1 VARDESPLRKEWRSL
16 MPQGSIALVAGFLS
30 LIATMLSAGALWR
43 PKAIAFDTTAEIQNN
58 RSDRRRGWWAL
69 LALSAGQLV
78 QIAAPW
84 MLR

>member
-1 VARDESPLRKEWRSL
+1 
-16 MPQGSIALVAGFLS
+16 MPQGSIALVAGFLT

-43 PKAIAFDTTAEIQNN
+43 PKAIAFDTTAEIQNS
-58 RSDRRRGWWAL
+58 RSDRRRGWAL